1 MQRELANFIIQACQN
16 CNMFFEDKESM
27 PRIRENYSGRWMYG
41 KGTTAIVCSDLMAVT
56 AAIAFETLERLG
68 YNNDTEDE
76 AAELADMFEDIR
88 HLQTDSMGL
97 SSIVIY

>member
-27 PRIRENYSGRWMYG
+27 PRIRENYSGRGMYG
-41 KGTTAIVCSDLMAVT
+41 KETTAIVCSDLMSVM
-56 AAIAFETLERLG
+56 AAIACEVEEVDMNE
-68 YNNDTEDE
+68 YWQDV
-76 AAELADMFEDIR
+76 ELSDIR
-88 HLQTDSMGL
+88 HLQTDSMGR